1 MRVVSILFVV
11 IAVPVLF
18 FMLTWAVVTVYRLV
32 FAEAPVVSEHDPVV
46 VRQNA
51 TTEGEY
57 VPVGAREIREDR
69 RYYLRVHPPAPYL
82 YLHGESEGVPEIW
95 TEDLWRRRN

>member
-1 MRVVSILFVV
+1 MSIVYVLFAV

-32 FAEAPVVSEHDPVV
+32 FPDEPIPSEHDPVV

-51 TTEGEY
+51 TSRGEY

-69 RYYLRVHPPAPYL
+69 RYYLRAHPPAPYL
-82 YLHGESEGVPEIW
+82 YVYGESEGLPELW